1 MPRIKSD
8 DKTYE
13 RRIKNFS
20 RNISQRV
27 NEFNRMYQ
35 KEAHSINKVKLR
47 FLKEDLEFLTA
58 TYSLYYN
65 EKNK

>member
-1 MPRIKSD
+1 MPRKKID
-8 DKTYE
+8 DTYQ
-13 RRIKNFS
+13 RRINDFS
-20 RNISQRV
+20 RKISQRV
-27 NEFNRMYQ
+27 NDFNRMYQ
-35 KEAHSINKVKLR
+35 KEPHSINKVKLR